1 MDCSISKLGLELAGP
16 SVAMEPAKMEMK
28 QLLDFYLKGFFF
40 FFFLSRFLPGQSA
53 EQQKQQVDKK
63 EIEMARR
70 GA

>member
-1 MDCSISKLGLELAGP
+1 MAGKFAVDCSISKLGLELAGP

-28 QLLDFYLKGFFF
+28 QLLDFYLKG
-40 FFFLSRFLPGQSA
+40 QSA

>member
-28 QLLDFYLKGFFF
+28 QLLDFYLKG
-40 FFFLSRFLPGQSA
+40 QSA